1 MSIKE
6 LMQKRDAIV
15 AEMNKLVDTAD
26 TETRSMNEDETKRFE
41 ELEAE
46 LKNLDATI
54 EAKRALESVQMTEE
68 TSEDEGETETRAQES
83 TEEVETRAFE
93 DYLRNY
99 GEIRTATNMTKS
111 ENGAVIPSSIANK
124 IIEKV
129 VEISPVFQLA
139 ERYNVKGT
147 LAIPFYDESTD
158 SIKMDYATEFTDGE
172 SHSGK
177 FTSITLGGFLGRAI
191 CDVSK
196 SLINNAQ
203 FDIVGFVVNHMASAI
218 AQFIEKELLIGTE
231 DYVEGLSTIGAGMTV
246 TANSKTDITAEE
258 LIDLQDK
265 VVDAYQA
272 GAVFI
277 MNRTTRNKIRKLRD
291 GEGNFLL
298 NRDLSA
304 KWGYS
309 LLGKDVYTSD
319 NMPEIADGAKVIYY
333 GDLTG
338 LAVKV
343 SEDINIDVLREVK
356 ARQHAV
362 EVLGFV
368 EFDAKIQNAQ
378 KIAQLKMK
386 A

>member
-6 LMQKRDAIV
+6 LMQKRDAVV

-54 EAKRALESVQMTEE
+54 EAKRALESVQMTEDVP
-68 TSEDEGETETRAQES
+68 EDEGEAETRSQES
-83 TEEVETRAFE
+83 TEEMETRAFE
-93 DYLRNY
+93 EYLR
-99 GEIRTATNMTKS
+99 RDTATNMTKGD
-111 ENGAVIPSSIANK
+111 NGAVIPSSIANK
-124 IIEKV
+124 IIDKV
-129 VEISPVFQLA
+129 VEICPIFQQA
-139 ERYNVKGT
+139 ERYNVKGN
-147 LAIPFYDESTD
+147 LSIPYYDDSTD
-158 SIKMDYATEFTDGE
+158 DIKMDYADEFTDGY

-177 FTSITLGGFLGRAI
+177 FQSISLGGFLGRAV

-196 SLINNAQ
+196 SLINNSQ

-218 AQFIEKELLIGTE
+218 SKFIEKELLIGTPS
-231 DYVEGLSTIGAGMTV
+231 YVEGLSTIGAGMTV

-272 GAVFI
+272 GAIFI
-277 MNRTTRNKIRKLRD
+277 MNRTTRNKIRKLKD
-291 GEGNFLL
+291 GEGNFIL

-304 KWGYS
+304 KWGYT

-319 NMPEIADGAKVIYY
+319 NMPAIADGAKVIYY
-333 GDLTG
+333 GDMTG

-368 EFDAKIQNAQ
+368 EFDSKIQDAQ